1 VGAERNETLRFTD
14 SYYEA
19 DQGVLKQTA
28 DVTNYCAAQD
38 CTVEELNV
46 TGRRVGVQAITTS
59 EFWAADNLKATTITI
74 YPDVAQV
81 LQALQAG
88 TVDIVIMDLPAAQGV
103 ASGNPA
109 FTVEGTIQTN
119 ELYAFATA
127 RLDPK
132 GIITKLN
139 SALSGV
145 RADGTYDRII
155 AKYF

>member
-1 VGAERNETLRFTD
+1 MTGPVGAERNEPLRFTD

-88 TVDIVIMDLPAAQGV
+88 TVDIVIMDLPAAPG
-103 ASGNPA
+103 
-109 FTVEGTIQTN
+109 
-119 ELYAFATA
+119 
-127 RLDPK
+127 
-132 GIITKLN
+132 
-139 SALSGV
+139 
-145 RADGTYDRII
+145 
-155 AKYF
+155 